1 MQTHITHSTPELP
14 LLQGASQVL
23 QDYFAKDSQAIP
35 DIGELLVLRRSV
47 QPRARWLILNPPCQ
61 PVHLHQPLTPF
72 LPMTIEFRFKKGD

>member
-1 MQTHITHSTPELP
+1 MHALQVKVLFHPSTGLTQSMQTHITHYTPELP

-47 QPRARWLILNPPCQ
+47 QPRARW
-61 PVHLHQPLTPF
+61 
-72 LPMTIEFRFKKGD
+72 